1 MIFDAPR
8 NRIRMLVVVGGAVGT
23 LARAAVGE
31 TTQGAGAFPWGTLAV
46 NIAGSI
52 GLGYLLGRSL
62 TVPAESRRLPLLG
75 VGVMGALTTFGGVM
89 VQTLDLVQR
98 GTTSTALLYVATSVG
113 GGLAAALMAIR
124 AGETR

>member
-1 MIFDAPR
+1 MTSDAPR
-8 NRIRMLVVVGGAVGT
+8 NRLRMLVVAGGAVGT
-23 LARAAVGE
+23 LARAALGE
-31 TTQGAGAFPWGTLAV
+31 TMPGAGAFPWGTLAV

-52 GLGYLLGRSL
+52 GLGYLVGRSL
-62 TVPAESRRLPLLG
+62 TMPAESRRIPLLG
-75 VGVMGALTTFGGVM
+75 VGMMGALTTFGGVM

-124 AGETR
+124 IGEIR

>member
-1 MIFDAPR
+1 MRFDVPR
-8 NRIRMLVVVGGAVGT
+8 NRIRVLVVVGGAVGT
-23 LARAAVGE
+23 LARAVVGE
-31 TTQGAGAFPWGTLAV
+31 TMSGAGAYPWPTLAV

-52 GLGYLLGRSL
+52 GLGYLIGRSL
-62 TVPAESRRLPLLG
+62 TEPAEIRRLPLLG

-113 GGLAAALMAIR
+113 GGLTAALMAIR
-124 AGETR
+124 VGETR